1 MVSILTLVNTGGLD
15 AAIEHEAPAFLRAQG
30 VTLHELS
37 RHGNALDLTLEG
49 TPTGLEAEAEK
60 WKVDFALQPAAH
72 RQKRL
77 LVSDMESTLVQNE
90 FLDDIAALAGVGE
103 RVRDITA
110 RAMNGELDFAGAL
123 KARLALIAGQ
133 PEGLLEKAW
142 EGVRWMPGAKEL
154 FAALRTNGVR
164 TLIVSGGFRF
174 FTGRVREILGAD
186 GDSANDLVIEN
197 GKFTGAPVEPILG
210 REVKEQLLERT
221 ATEMGIPLHETL
233 AVGDGANDLPMLL
246 RAGLGVA
253 FHAKPNVAA
262 AAKCRVRYSD
272 LTALLA
278 FAGIR

>member
-15 AAIEHEAPAFLRAQG
+15 AALEHDATAFLRAQG
-30 VTLHELS
+30 VTLHERV
-37 RHGNALDLTLEG
+37 RHGNALDLTVEG
-49 TPTGLEAEAEK
+49 TPVGLEVEAEK

-103 RVRDITA
+103 RVSEITA

-133 PEGLLEKAW
+133 PEDLLEKAW
-142 EGVRWMPGAKEL
+142 SGLRWMPGAREL
-154 FAALRTNGVR
+154 FAALRANGVR

-174 FTGRVREILGAD
+174 FTQRVREILQAD
-186 GDSANDLVIEN
+186 GDSANDLCFEK
-197 GKFTGAPVEPILG
+197 GRLTGEPVEPILG
-210 REVKEQLLERT
+210 REAKEQLLEQT
-221 ATEMGIPLHETL
+221 AMQMGIPLHETM

-253 FHAKPNVAA
+253 FHAKPAVAA